1 MRIFIVIAILL
12 ILISGCIRRERS
24 LIANEDRPYE
34 LVLPAGFPM
43 PEIPEDNQLT
53 HYRVELGKLLF
64 HDTRLS
70 RDETISCASCHLQ
83 SEAFADHEP
92 LAVGIDNRVGMRN
105 TPTLTN
111 VAYNDRFFAD
121 GGVPS
126 LELQVLAPIPNENE
140 HDFTTLEI
148 IERLKDDDQVQMMS
162 SLAYGREFD
171 GYVITRAIA
180 SYERTLISGN
190 SRFDQFYFQGMD
202 DALTQQ
208 ELDGWNL
215 FQENQCA
222 SCHSGFNF
230 TDNSYHNIGQ
240 YEAYEDAGR
249 ERISMDE
256 ADNGKF
262 KTPTLRNIELTA
274 PYMHNGSMETLE
286 DVVDFFNT
294 GGVGH
299 VNQDELI
306 TPLDLT
312 SSEKESLIAFLK
324 TLTDYEFVTNP
335 EFQP

>member
-1 MRIFIVIAILL
+1 MRNRLIIATIIILA
-12 ILISGCIRRERS
+12 SGCIRREPS
-24 LIANEDRPYE
+24 LVVNEDRPYE
-34 LVLPAGFPM
+34 LDLPVGFPM

-53 HYRVELGKLLF
+53 YYRVELGKLLF
-64 HDTRLS
+64 HDTRMS
-70 RDETISCASCHLQ
+70 RDESISCASCHLQ
-83 SEAFADHEP
+83 SEAFADHQP
-92 LAVGIDNRVGMRN
+92 IAVGIDDRIGLRN

-162 SLAYGREFD
+162 SMAYGREFD
-171 GYVITRAIA
+171 SYVITRAIA

-190 SRFDQFYFQGMD
+190 SRFDQFHFQGKNV
-202 DALTQQ
+202 LTQQ
-208 ELDGWNL
+208 ELDGWQL
-215 FQENQCA
+215 FQEKQCV

-230 TDNSYHNIGQ
+230 TDNQYHNIGQ
-240 YEAYEDAGR
+240 YAEYADAGR
-249 ERISMDE
+249 ERISMDP

-262 KTPTLRNIELTA
+262 KTPTLRNIELTS
-274 PYMHNGSMETLE
+274 PYMHDGSKESLE
-286 DVVDFFNT
+286 EVVEFFNS

-299 VNQDELI
+299 VNQDERI
-306 TPLDLT
+306 VPLDLEE
-312 SSEKESLIAFLK
+312 SEQQALIAFLK
-324 TLTDYEFVTNP
+324 SLTDEEFVTNP